1 MKIFLVLSSLFSKLN
16 LLKYVESLDYSGPA
30 TGFGYTVS
38 RAILIQVYGILW
50 SKSRYKVFSF
60 SGNLEII

>member
-1 MKIFLVLSSLFSKLN
+1 MIS
-16 LLKYVESLDYSGPA
+16 YVQDTGPA

>member
-1 MKIFLVLSSLFSKLN
+1 MYMPLFISSFAALR
-16 LLKYVESLDYSGPA
+16 LLQFDAVHESGPA

-60 SGNLEII
+60 FGNLEII